1 MEDPYNLQRFVDAQ
15 QGIYAQAR
23 SEIRRGQKTSHWMWF
38 IFPQSRGLGQSPMA
52 VRYAIA
58 SLSEAEAYLQH
69 PLLGQ
74 RLRECCELLLTTE
87 GKSISEIMGCPDDL
101 KLKSSMTLFSRS
113 IPDNQVFL
121 AILEKYFSGEPD
133 DLTLKLL
140 RL

>member
-15 QGIYAQAR
+15 QGIYDQAR
-23 SEIRRGQKTSHWMWF
+23 SEISRGQKTSHWMWF

-87 GKSISEIMGCPDDL
+87 GKSISEIMGSPDDL